1 MTVTAQQTLA
11 HHYRALEER
20 WLVSDRSGDYSR
32 LVVPQGNLDEPFHR
46 WFHLKEAY
54 SSQLLS
60 RLLKDAGAST
70 DSTVS
75 VLDPFVGSGTTVLS
89 AISLANQFDVE
100 VTATGIERNPLIYT
114 IAAAKTAAIVRG
126 MTLADSVRKGAL
138 AAEKRYKKLLSKPSD
153 LTTPSVTLNNTA
165 YFPTENRVRL
175 IALARAIDAESDK
188 DVRNILRV
196 ALAGAVEP
204 AGRMRRDGRALR
216 FMPERKPLDPKK
228 TFDQLVGDCLTDLR
242 ARAPMGSGVAANV
255 VHADG
260 RAPDMHVSPSSIDW
274 TVFSPPYPNNIDYT
288 EVYKTEAWALGLYA
302 STSHMRDQ
310 RLSTVRSHPSV
321 QFPEVYAYRNS
332 AAAKRIGEI
341 VSPVLDAVP
350 PGRYE
355 KGRRQVIEGYADD
368 MFAVLSSCRHLTK
381 ETGRLA
387 FVVGNSA
394 HGTGSEKFVIAA
406 DLLMSALAELA
417 GWTVEEIRIA
427 RWPRRRGDD
436 HNLRESVVSLAP
448 SADWSPV
455 N

>member
-1 MTVTAQQTLA
+1 MTATAQQTLA
-11 HHYRALEER
+11 EHYRALEER

-60 RLLKDAGAST
+60 RLLKDAGVST
-70 DSTVS
+70 CSTVS

-114 IAAAKTAAIVRG
+114 VAAAKTAAIVRG
-126 MTLADSVRKGAL
+126 TTLVDSVRKGAL
-138 AAEKRYKKLLSKPSD
+138 AVEKRYKKLLSKPSD

-165 YFPTENRVRL
+165 YFPTENRVSL
-175 IALARAIDAESDK
+175 IALARAIDVESDE

-216 FMPERKPLDPKK
+216 FMRERKPLDPKK
-228 TFDQLVGDCLTDLR
+228 TFDQLLSHCLTDLE
-242 ARAPMGSGVAANV
+242 ARAPMGAGVTANV
-255 VHADG
+255 VHGDG
-260 RAPDMHVSPSSIDW
+260 RSPEVHVSPASVDW

-288 EVYKTEAWALGLYA
+288 EVYKTEAWALGLYE

-310 RLSTVRSHPSV
+310 RLSTVRSHPSI
-321 QFPEVYAYRNS
+321 QFPDIYAYHDS
-332 AAAKRIGEI
+332 DAARGIGEI
-341 VSPVLDAVP
+341 ISPVLDAVP
-350 PGRYE
+350 SGRYE

-368 MFAVLSSCRHLTK
+368 MFAVLAASRRLTK
-381 ETGRLA
+381 ENGRLA
-387 FVVGNSA
+387 FIVGNSA
-394 HGTGSEKFVIAA
+394 HGTGNEKFVIAA

-427 RWPRRRGDD
+427 RWPHRRGED

-448 SADWSPV
+448 AP
-455 N
+455 